1 MKNRGYSSQL
11 LLMIQKIRRS
21 PVGIENI
28 PCFIRI
34 SEPTSFH
41 QHLCDRW
48 WLNQPI
54 WKICS
59 SNWIIS
65 SGIGMNIKNIWNQ
78 QNHHLDVIVY
88 QRVIL
93 LSTAGSPHFSSNFCL
108 RVGSPLWPWLRIF
121 CATTSWCFVQMSFF
135 VGWVM
140 NKTLVLLFNTVDGW
154 NPAPPGMYETLWI
167 MGKTT
172 YQLVQDFS
180 HQQYLVH
187 ILRPPLSHPVPE
199 WCRTSKVVLL
209 LLSSVSPCT
218 ILALLSLTRN

>member
-1 MKNRGYSSQL
+1 MPWTKNNHWPIEKWGYSSQL

-21 PVGIENI
+21 PVGIENN

-41 QHLCDRW
+41 QQLCDRW

-65 SGIGMNIKNIWNQ
+65 SGIGMNIKIFWSQ
-78 QNHHLDVIVY
+78 HNHHLDVIVY
-88 QRVIL
+88 QRVIRF
-93 LSTAGSPHFSSNFCL
+93 STAGSPHFSSNFCL

-121 CATTSWCFVQMSFF
+121 CATTSWCFLHTFF

-140 NKTLVLLFNTVDGW
+140 NKTLDYFIEFLQGIV
-154 NPAPPGMYETLWI
+154 PP
-167 MGKTT
+167 
-172 YQLVQDFS
+172 S
-180 HQQYLVH
+180 
-187 ILRPPLSHPVPE
+187 
-199 WCRTSKVVLL
+199 
-209 LLSSVSPCT
+209 
-218 ILALLSLTRN
+218 